1 MDSTENGDILSLT
14 NQTLQ
19 VFFFFF
25 FFLVMNHVKNIE
37 KTNIVWPKHPV
48 CIMHLRLIF
57 IYERFN
63 IENNFSKIGYRLQS
77 KKFLEN
83 YIKIKIKIYNNN
95 DDYLIILH
103 LFLSTFCFF
112 CFLYVEPIAAHMH
125 CWLSAIALFVPFLL

>member
-1 MDSTENGDILSLT
+1 
-14 NQTLQ
+14 
-19 VFFFFF
+19 
-25 FFLVMNHVKNIE
+25 
-37 KTNIVWPKHPV
+37 
-48 CIMHLRLIF
+48 MHLRLIF

-95 DDYLIILH
+95 NDYLIILH

-125 CWLSAIALFVPFLL
+125 CWLSAIALFVPFLYKALSAKKEIQREREGFSSFNHTD